1 MKWNADHTTT
11 VDKIMINK
19 TYPITEKL
27 LKNGLNASLK
37 LMELLTREAD
47 SLKKNA
53 DSTAISIIAAHKK
66 ETVTQLDQFSK
77 QLTQVLATE
86 KLQMT
91 PSGVSEYFKKAETV
105 KLDTSNSSSTW
116 KEIISISKQ
125 SRILNERNGASI
137 NLLAQHTQ
145 RSLQIL
151 KGKSQQA
158 TTYGPDGSTY
168 SERLSHSLVSV

>member
-1 MKWNADHTTT
+1 
-11 VDKIMINK
+11 MINK

-27 LKNGLNASLK
+27 LKKGLLSSLK
-37 LMELLTREAD
+37 LLDLLTREAD
-47 SLKKNA
+47 NLKKNA
-53 DSTAISIIAAHKK
+53 DSTAISTIAANKK

-77 QLTQVLATE
+77 QLSQVLATE
-86 KLQMT
+86 KLQMS
-91 PSGVSEYFKKAETV
+91 PSGVSEYFKKAEEV
-105 KLDTSNSSSTW
+105 KLNTSDSTNLW
-116 KEIISISKQ
+116 KEIIAISKQ
-125 SRILNERNGASI
+125 CRLLNEKNGASI

>member
-1 MKWNADHTTT
+1 
-11 VDKIMINK
+11 MINK

-27 LKNGLNASLK
+27 LSNGLNLSLK
-37 LMELLTREAD
+37 LLDLLTKEAD
-47 SLKKNA
+47 NLKQNA
-53 DSTAISIIAAHKK
+53 GSVSISNIASSKK
-66 ETVTQLDQFSK
+66 ETVSQLEQFSK

-86 KLQMT
+86 KLHLT
-91 PSGVSEYFKKAETV
+91 PSDIAEYFKKAETV
-105 KLDTSNSSSTW
+105 NLNTSSSTNLW

-125 SRILNERNGASI
+125 CRLLNEKNGASI

-145 RSLQIL
+145 RSLHIL

-168 SERLSHSLVSV
+168 SERFSHSLVSV